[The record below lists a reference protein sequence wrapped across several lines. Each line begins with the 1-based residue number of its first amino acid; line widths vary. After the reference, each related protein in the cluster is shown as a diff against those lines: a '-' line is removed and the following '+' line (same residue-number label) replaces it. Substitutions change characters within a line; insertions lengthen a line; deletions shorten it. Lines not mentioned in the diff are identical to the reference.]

1 MSTPTRTAPG
11 TARALAGFTQA
22 ILDTAGEAIVSLDR
36 HGVVRSFNKAAEQM
50 FGWAAADIVGGHV
63 DRLMPRPENTRRDDH
78 LSPYLAVGGP
88 ALARARKV
96 VGLRRDGTRFPLDLS
111 VSQFQGDDGPQFTW
125 ILRDMTEHTRLQEQ
139 LRQAQKMDAIGRLAG
154 GVAHDF
160 NNLLTVINGWC
171 EALSSDLPDERQ
183 AAIDQITSAAAKA
196 AHLTGQLLAFG
207 RKSALNPCVLD
218 LNPVIDDVA
227 RMLRRVIGEDIH
239 LESSLSDGPAFVK
252 IDQGQLGQVLVNLAL
267 NARDAMPRGGC
278 LRIETAREE
287 LDARAA
293 ARAAVPPGAYVTL
306 TVSDN
311 GTGIPAEAMPR
322 LFEPFFTTK
331 ADRGTGLGLATVH
344 AIVHQAGGA
353 IDAVNLETG
362 GARFTIRLPEAPD
375 GCPASAAP
383 SAPKVDGRGSE
394 TVLVVEDEAQVRLIT
409 VSMLKA
415 RGYRV
420 LEAAT
425 CQEAL
430 TLATT
435 EDAID
440 LLVSD
445 VVMPELSGPELAT
458 RIRTVHPTIRVL
470 LVSGYSADAV
480 ARHGVDGAAPS
491 FLQKPFTGNQLAKKV
506 RDLLDAAPGSRAA
519 GPTPAVVLQ

>member
-1 MSTPTRTAPG
+1 MSTPTKTAPG

-36 HGVVRSFNKAAEQM
+36 RGVVRSFNKAAERM
-50 FGWAAADIVGGHV
+50 FGWTAADIVGGHV
-63 DRLMPRPENTRRDDH
+63 DRLMPRPENTRREDH

-96 VGLRRDGTRFPLDLS
+96 VGLRKDGTRFPLDLS
-111 VSQFQGDDGPQFTW
+111 VSQFDGDDGPQFTW
-125 ILRDMTEHTRLQEQ
+125 ILRDMSEHTRLQEQ

-171 EALSSDLPDERQ
+171 EALSSDSAVERKT
-183 AAIDQITSAAAKA
+183 AIDQITSAAAKA
-196 AHLTGQLLAFG
+196 AHLTGQLLTFG

-218 LNPVIDDVA
+218 LNPVIEDVG

-239 LESSLSDGPAFVK
+239 LESALSDTPAFVK

-278 LRIETAREE
+278 LRIETAR
-287 LDARAA
+287 D
-293 ARAAVPPGAYVTL
+293 GTWVTL

-344 AIVHQAGGA
+344 AIVHQAGGT

-383 SAPKVDGRGSE
+383 SAPKIEGGGSE
-394 TVLVVEDEAQVRLIT
+394 TILVVEDEAQVRLIT

-415 RGYRV
+415 RGYHV

-440 LLVSD
+440 VLVTD

-458 RIRTVHPTIRVL
+458 RIRTVHPKIRVL

-506 RDLLDAAPGSRAA
+506 RDLLGAAPGSRAA

>member
-11 TARALAGFTQA
+11 TRALAGFTQA

-36 HGVVRSFNKAAEQM
+36 HGVVRSFNKAAERM
-50 FGWAAADIVGGHV
+50 FGWTAADVVGGHV
-63 DRLMPRPENTRRDDH
+63 GRLMPRPENTRRDDH

-88 ALARARKV
+88 ALACARKV
-96 VGLRRDGTRFPLDLS
+96 VGLRKDGTRFPLDLS
-111 VSQFQGDDGPQFTW
+111 VSQFDGDDGPQFTW
-125 ILRDMTEHTRLQEQ
+125 ILRDMSEHTRLQEQ

-171 EALSSDLPDERQ
+171 EALSSDSADERT
-183 AAIDQITSAAAKA
+183 AAIDQITSAASKA

-218 LNPVIDDVA
+218 LNPVIDDVG

-239 LESSLSDGPAFVK
+239 LESALSDGPAFVK

-278 LRIETAREE
+278 LRIETARA
-287 LDARAA
+287 DGHVA
-293 ARAAVPPGAYVTL
+293 L
-306 TVSDN
+306 TVSDT

-344 AIVHQAGGA
+344 AIVHQAGGT

-375 GCPASAAP
+375 GSPASAVP
-383 SAPKVDGRGSE
+383 SAPAIDGRGSE
-394 TVLVVEDEAQVRLIT
+394 TIVVVEDEAQVRLIT

-445 VVMPELSGPELAT
+445 VVMPELSVPELAT
-458 RIRTVHPTIRVL
+458 RIRTVHPKIRVL
-470 LVSGYSADAV
+470 FVSGYSADAV

-506 RDLLDAAPGSRAA
+506 RDVLGAAPGSRAA
-519 GPTPAVVLQ
+519 GPTSAVVLQ

>member
-11 TARALAGFTQA
+11 IARDLAGFTQA
-22 ILDTAGEAIVSLDR
+22 ILDTAGEAIVCLDR
-36 HGVVRSFNKAAEQM
+36 RGVVRSFNRAAERM
-50 FGWAAADIVGGHV
+50 FGWKAADIVGGSA
-63 DRLMPRPENTRRDDH
+63 DRLMPRPENTRREDH

-88 ALARARKV
+88 ALRRARRV

-111 VSQFQGDDGPQFTW
+111 VSQFDGDEGPQFAW
-125 ILRDMTEHTRLQEQ
+125 ILRDLSEQTRLQEE

-171 EALSSDLPDERQ
+171 EALSSASTDER
-183 AAIDQITSAAAKA
+183 AACVAQITSAAAKA
-196 AHLTGQLLAFG
+196 AHLTGQLLSFG
-207 RKSALNPCVLD
+207 RKSVLNPCVLD
-218 LNPVIDDVA
+218 LNPVIDDVG
-227 RMLRRVIGEDIH
+227 RMLRRVIGEDIQ
-239 LESSLSDGPAFVK
+239 LESALLGTPAFVR

-267 NARDAMPRGGC
+267 NARDAMPRGGRLC
-278 LRIETAREE
+278 IETAREM

-293 ARAAVPPGAYVTL
+293 AVAAVAPGSYITL
-306 TVSDN
+306 TVRDT
-311 GTGIPAEAMPR
+311 GTGIPAEAMPH

-331 ADRGTGLGLATVH
+331 TDRGTGLGLATVQ
-344 AIVHQAGGA
+344 AIVHQAGGSIA
-353 IDAVNLETG
+353 AANVETG
-362 GARFTIRLPEAPD
+362 GACFTIRLPESPE
-375 GCPASAAP
+375 GCPAAAAP
-383 SAPKVDGRGSE
+383 SGPKLDDRGSE
-394 TVLVVEDEAQVRLIT
+394 IVLVVEDEAQVRYIT

-430 TLATT
+430 NLATT
-435 EDAID
+435 EDTID

-506 RDLLDAAPGSRAA
+506 REVLEAAPGSRAA
-519 GPTPAVVLQ
+519 GPTSSTVLQ

>member
-36 HGVVRSFNKAAEQM
+36 HGVVRSFNKAAECM
-50 FGWAAADIVGGHV
+50 FGWTAADIVGGHV
-63 DRLMPRPENTRRDDH
+63 GRLMPRPENTRRDDH

-96 VGLRRDGTRFPLDLS
+96 VGLRKDGTRFPLDLS
-111 VSQFQGDDGPQFTW
+111 VSQFDGDEGPQFTW
-125 ILRDMTEHTRLQEQ
+125 ILRDMSEQTRLQEQ

-171 EALSSDLPDERQ
+171 EALSSDSADERK

-218 LNPVIDDVA
+218 LNPVIEDVG
-227 RMLRRVIGEDIH
+227 RMLRRVIGEEIH
-239 LESSLSDGPAFVK
+239 LESALSDGPVFVK
-252 IDQGQLGQVLVNLAL
+252 IDQGQLAQVLVNLAL
-267 NARDAMPRGGC
+267 NARDAMPRGGS
-278 LRIETAREE
+278 LRIETAR
-287 LDARAA
+287 A
-293 ARAAVPPGAYVTL
+293 GGYITL
-306 TVSDN
+306 MVSDT
-311 GTGIPAEAMPR
+311 GTGIPADAMPR

-344 AIVHQAGGA
+344 AIVHQAGGTIEA
-353 IDAVNLETG
+353 TNLESG

-375 GCPASAAP
+375 GCPVAAAP
-383 SAPKVDGRGSE
+383 SVPKIDGRGSE
-394 TVLVVEDEAQVRLIT
+394 TILVVEDEAQVRLIT
-409 VSMLKA
+409 VSMLKT
-415 RGYRV
+415 RGYHV

-458 RIRTVHPTIRVL
+458 RIRTVHPKIRVL

-519 GPTPAVVLQ
+519 GPTSAVVLQ